1 MDNTDLAVNVKAG
14 SSGQGPK
21 LKAAGSHHQ
30 ALQNVRLK

>member
-1 MDNTDLAVNVKAG
+1 MAVKPE
-14 SSGQGPK
+14 SSNQGPG